1 MTFVELLEKYG
12 MIAFALII
20 FFGGRYGLKY
30 FTLFKRKVHNFLA
43 FATLFAL
50 IFLVCEIASGTF
62 DRYDLAKYFLT
73 YAVVTTSYENVVEW
87 LPFLKQKDGP
97 QPPTTP

>member
-1 MTFVELLEKYG
+1 MSFVEILEKYG

-30 FTLFKRKVHNFLA
+30 FTLFKKKVHNFLA

-50 IFLVCEIASGTF
+50 AFLLIEIFTGTF

-87 LPFLKQKDGP
+87 LPFLKQKEEK
-97 QPPTTP
+97 Q